1 MGGARSYYTSEQ
13 MPVRP
18 GALPV
23 HALLSAVQ
31 IVAQN
36 MGTHIYVRPRF
47 FLRRASF
54 DAIDVERD
62 PCLFTWPWNTGP
74 FDPSVSCVGGGGGPN
89 KCQHLSRNR
98 PYPPCGYTNAGTSI
112 AAATCCG
119 RSGTGRLDGRS
130 STTLCASAARCRH
143 SAQRSVTVLA
153 GDQLRGL

>member
-1 MGGARSYYTSEQ
+1 MGGANSYYTSEQ

-31 IVAQN
+31 IVAQY

-47 FLRRASF
+47 FLRRAST

-74 FDPSVSCVGGGGGPN
+74 FDPSVSCVGGEEAPTSVSTSLGIARTHPAATRMPARRS
-89 KCQHLSRNR
+89 L
-98 PYPPCGYTNAGTSI
+98 PPLAAAGAARAGWTDGAVLRYAPARLGAGTPLS
-112 AAATCCG
+112 
-119 RSGTGRLDGRS
+119 DP
-130 STTLCASAARCRH
+130 
-143 SAQRSVTVLA
+143 
-153 GDQLRGL
+153 